1 MAEELDLSTT
11 IQGSCA
17 VVSVVGEIDL
27 GTAGRLSEAAV
38 AAVQQIGPNLVLD
51 LSGVT
56 FMDSTGLKVLLA
68 VHKRAELSGGRLV
81 LAGPTRSVDRIVKI
95 TGFDQ
100 TFAVCD
106 DVESAIATCRGAEP
120 DPATATD

>member
-11 IQGSCA
+11 IEGSCA
-17 VVSVVGEIDL
+17 VVTVIGEIDL
-27 GTAGRLSEAAV
+27 GTASELSDAAV
-38 AAVQQIGPNLVLD
+38 GAMREVGPNLVLD

-81 LAGPTRSVDRIVKI
+81 LAGATRSVDRIVKI

-100 TFAVCD
+100 TFVVCEDIEAAVAACHD
-106 DVESAIATCRGAEP
+106 TEP
-120 DPATATD
+120 DPAAATD

>member
-1 MAEELDLSTT
+1 MAEQLDLSTT

-17 VVSVVGEIDL
+17 VVSVTGEIDL
-27 GTAGRLSEAAV
+27 GTASELSEAAV
-38 AAVQQIGPNLVLD
+38 AAMREIGPNLVLD

-68 VHKRAELSGGRLV
+68 VHRRAELSGGRLV
-81 LAGPTRSVDRIVKI
+81 LAGATRSVDRIVKI

-100 TFAVCD
+100 TFVVCD
-106 DVESAIATCRGAEP
+106 DVEAAIAACRDAES
-120 DPATATD
+120 DPAAAAD